1 MKKAYIEYIKTKLRR
16 KPPALKIVAGE
27 DYYIYG
33 NKMVIINCNQSTLTD
48 MRFLGIMDGIKSVY
62 IMLPSIHCG
71 HATRLGS
78 IILYCYL
85 IKGIT
90 PILYSNTPRILHGYL
105 THMCDLDQGSWEI
118 ASFNEIKSLLGIE
131 EGGDYSSDSI
141 LQSILKNAT
150 TNFRQWLWE
159 ILARQKVEFIE
170 VNGE

>member
-48 MRFLGIMDGIKSVY
+48 MRSLGMMDGIKSVY

-71 HATRLGS
+71 HATRLDS

-85 IKGIT
+85 IKGIA

-105 THMCDLDQGSWEI
+105 NHMCDLDQGSWEI
-118 ASFNEIKSLLGIE
+118 VSFNEIKSLLGIE
-131 EGGDYSSDSI
+131 EGRD
-141 LQSILKNAT
+141 
-150 TNFRQWLWE
+150 
-159 ILARQKVEFIE
+159 
-170 VNGE
+170 